1 MPVTLV
7 QRDANVNTLTLTY
20 NNIRAS
26 GSITER
32 LCDRISAPSHFPTVR
47 GLGEAP
53 TTGGMAPDNVKVIRR

>member
-7 QRDANVNTLTLTY
+7 QRDANVNTY

-32 LCDRISAPSHFPTVR
+32 SCDRIPAPSHFPTVR

-53 TTGGMAPDNVKVIRR
+53 TTGGMAPENVKVIRR